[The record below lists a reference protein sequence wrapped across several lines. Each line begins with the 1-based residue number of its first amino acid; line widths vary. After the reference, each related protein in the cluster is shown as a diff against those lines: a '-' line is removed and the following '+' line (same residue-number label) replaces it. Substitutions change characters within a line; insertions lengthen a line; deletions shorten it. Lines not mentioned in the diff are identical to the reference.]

1 MLSVD
6 TRVFTSPVWTVRCS
20 ANPATSS
27 LFVLYNKHAKAFREF
42 DLLGH
47 FPRYLFALCLCS
59 SRYKMLFMMMMMMMW
74 WCYCCCCASLVQFKC
89 RFLECLSILMF
100 DVCSCSVQYFYIVW
114 TVKIC
119 TAAGIPRLVNAN
131 KLHVNFEGVW
141 ICINFTH
148 FIARYKHKNTL
159 LWKHTQHSKA
169 SINHTWKE
177 TRKKT
182 IINQFK
188 DQIWTYK

>member
-74 WCYCCCCASLVQFKC
+74 WCYCLVQFKC
-89 RFLECLSILMF
+89 RFLGCLSILMF

-119 TAAGIPRLVNAN
+119 TVAGIPRLVNAN
-131 KLHVNFEGVW
+131 KLHVNFAGSWGLNLHQFYTLHCPLQAQKYSSVETYPALES
-141 ICINFTH
+141 FH
-148 FIARYKHKNTL
+148 QSYLKRDKKKNY
-159 LWKHTQHSKA
+159 H
-169 SINHTWKE
+169 
-177 TRKKT
+177 
-182 IINQFK
+182 
-188 DQIWTYK
+188 